1 MRNSLVFLLSFMLAG
16 QVYASSRVIKDNR
29 LDDRGRTPSLGRGY
43 SVTTNTLQSLCYK
56 SVDVTVPSYDLRY
69 TFKEIEEGWESHHSY
84 DVSTTASYSY
94 WFLKANVT
102 AHASGSADSK
112 KFYHY
117 IYAKIDLDSYY
128 NSLNEATSEM
138 SDSAVKLLEDK
149 DVVGFFDACGPYYVR
164 SIGRHSS
171 FLALL
176 RYSTEEDK
184 RDATYEANLHA
195 ELKGFF
201 GSGSVD
207 VKSKVED
214 SSTHQKKELNITIW
228 AQGLGKDKLANLI
241 PTDIE
246 SFKKTVQESILTM
259 QDANTGIITSL
270 EIVPWIENTDFQQHL
285 KLEKEE
291 NRLKYQEKKN
301 LMGNSEIIAEID
313 RIDRGQMDTYY
324 KMKNCENYLNEE
336 FPKKEDG
343 GNGRTFGYD
352 WATTLVKDIAEPGN
366 EKKEMDLN
374 TLYGFVN
381 KDKQDAIFDE
391 NMAFIGL
398 ATKCVDNIHSGGIS
412 QKHYREYS
420 ECLELK
426 KTVVDPHLVLD
437 HYCMPEF
444 ARIKTE

>member
-56 SVDVTVPSYDLRY
+56 SVDVTVPSYDLQY
-69 TFKEIEEGWESHHSY
+69 TFQDIEEGWQSSYSY
-84 DVSTTASYSY
+84 DVSTSASYSY

-102 AHASGSADSK
+102 GHTSGSGENK
-112 KFYHY
+112 RFYHY

-138 SDSAVKLLEDK
+138 SDSAVKLLEER

-176 RYSTEEDK
+176 RYSTEENK
-184 RDATYEANLHA
+184 RDLAYEGSLKA

-201 GSGSVD
+201 SSGSVD
-207 VKSKVED
+207 VSTSVKN
-214 SSTHQKKELNITIW
+214 SSAHQKKQLNITIW

-270 EIVPWIENTDFQQHL
+270 EIVPWIENTDFQQYL

-291 NRLKYQEKKN
+291 QRLKYREKKTI
-301 LMGNSEIIAEID
+301 MANSEIIAEID
-313 RIDRGQMDTYY
+313 RIDRSQMDAYY
-324 KMKNCENYLNEE
+324 KMKNCHNYLKEE
-336 FPKKEDG
+336 FPSKDEDEKY
-343 GNGRTFGYD
+343 GYD
-352 WATTLVKDIAEPGN
+352 YANTLLKDIAEPGN
-366 EKKEMDLN
+366 IDKEMN
-374 TLYGFVN
+374 IETLLKYIEKG
-381 KDKQDAIFDE
+381 KQDEILNLNRE
-391 NMAFIGL
+391 FIKV
-398 ATKCVDNIHSGGIS
+398 ASECVDAIHSGGIS
-412 QKHYREYS
+412 QVHYREYS
-420 ECLELK
+420 QCQ
-426 KTVVDPHLVLD
+426 TVKETSVKPYLILD